1 MIRAGTRAKR
11 QAWWACGSALG
22 VLALGSSLAIA
33 QGQPEDLLPPG
44 FEDPAPGPAPSPAP
58 SPAPAPA
65 PRPAPSATATQSG
78 EIVQPIP
85 QSSPA
90 SAPRASDLD
99 RLPTLRELENL
110 STDELDQLL
119 GLRPSVD
126 IPAAA
131 QRSTERVGVLSF
143 EEGGIPSGAFARQP
157 AALVRAALAAS
168 TGPVVSRWGHIL
180 LRRVLASRLAAP
192 DGMDPVE
199 FAGLR
204 ARTLNAMGEFA
215 AARALV
221 QDVDTANYDPR
232 LTEAAINA
240 YIGTADIV
248 GACPVVR
255 IGRID
260 RDDAQWRMLAGIC
273 NAYAGEATRAGNDLR
288 RLLNT
293 GAAPRIDA
301 LLAQRFAGAAGNGR
315 RGVTI
320 EWDGVEDLTPIR
332 FALANAVGEAIPD
345 SLQAGMGP
353 YYRLSAA
360 TAPML
365 PLPERAES
373 AEFAAA
379 QGVLSS
385 RAIIDLYSQIFAI
398 EGVEGEPGDRATR
411 LRRAYVDSDPAARL
425 SAIREIWGGA
435 PDGETYGRYVLTSY
449 AAARMPADEAFAD
462 DAAGLVAAMLT
473 AGLDRDAQRWMDMV
487 DGGSLAWGI
496 LAAGV
501 PQFDGTVS
509 GGDLSDFFDND
520 PSARQAKSR
529 LLVAGLAG
537 LGRIDA
543 SDASDYSEEM
553 SLGLGREST
562 WSRAI
567 TRAAQV
573 GNPGLVAVLAGL
585 GMQGSGWERMTP
597 LHLYHIVR
605 ALDAVGMNAEA
616 RMIAAEAVAR
626 A

>member
-1 MIRAGTRAKR
+1 MTRG
-11 QAWWACGSALG
+11 WWASGSALAA
-22 VLALGSSLAIA
+22 LALGSSLAIA

-44 FEDPAPGPAPSPAP
+44 FEDS
-58 SPAPAPA
+58 A
-65 PRPAPSATATQSG
+65 PRPAPSPSPAPDPTPTPRPAPSAVPTQSG
-78 EIVQPIP
+78 EVVQPIP
-85 QSSPA
+85 QSSGA

-131 QRSTERVGVLSF
+131 QRSTERVGVLSSG
-143 EEGGIPSGAFARQP
+143 EGGIPSASFTRQP
-157 AALVRAALAAS
+157 AELVRAAIGAMD
-168 TGPVVSRWGHIL
+168 GPVVSRWGHIL

-192 DGMDPVE
+192 EGMDPVE

-204 ARTLNAMGEFA
+204 ARALNSMGEHA

-221 QDVDTANYDPR
+221 QDVDTANYDSG
-232 LTEAAINA
+232 LTDAAIAA

-255 IGRID
+255 IGRVD

-273 NAYAGEATRAGNDLR
+273 NAYAGEGTRAGNDLR

-320 EWDGVEDLTPIR
+320 EWDGVDELTPMR
-332 FALANAVGEAIPD
+332 FALANAVGEDIPD
-345 SLQAGMGP
+345 SLRDGMGP
-353 YYRLSAA
+353 YFRLSAA

-365 PLPERAES
+365 PLPQRAEN

-385 RAIIDLYSQIFAI
+385 RAIIDLYSQIYAI
-398 EGVEGEPGDRATR
+398 EGLGGEPAEQASR
-411 LRRAYVDSDPAARL
+411 LRRAYVDGDPAARL
-425 SAIREIWGGA
+425 AAIRDIWGGA

-449 AAARMPADEAFAD
+449 AAARLPADEAFSD

-473 AGLDRDAQRWMDMV
+473 AGLDRDAQRWMDVV

-496 LAAGV
+496 IAAGV
-501 PQFDGTVS
+501 PQFDGAAS
-509 GGDLSDFFDND
+509 RGDLSDFFDND
-520 PSARQAKSR
+520 PSSRQAKSR

-543 SDASDYSEEM
+543 ADTSDYSEEF
-553 SLGLGREST
+553 SLGLGRET
-562 WSRAI
+562 AWSRAI
-567 TRAAQV
+567 SRAAEV

>member
-1 MIRAGTRAKR
+1 MTRG
-11 QAWWACGSALG
+11 WWAGGSALAA
-22 VLALGSSLAIA
+22 LALGSTLALA

-44 FEDPAPGPAPSPAP
+44 FEDPTPSPTPAPS
-58 SPAPAPA
+58 PAPA
-65 PRPAPSATATQSG
+65 PRPAPSPSATQSG

-85 QSSPA
+85 QARPA
-90 SAPRASDLD
+90 PAPSASELD

-131 QRSTERVGVLSF
+131 QRSTERVGVVSSQ
-143 EEGGIPSGAFARQP
+143 EGGIPSGAFARQP
-157 AALVRAALAAS
+157 AGLVRAALAAMD
-168 TGPVVSRWGHIL
+168 GPVVSRWGHIL

-192 DGMDPVE
+192 EGMEPVE

-204 ARTLNAMGEFA
+204 AQALNALGEHA

-221 QDVDTANYDPR
+221 QDVDTANYDSR
-232 LTEAAINA
+232 LTDAALAA

-255 IGRID
+255 IGRTD

-273 NAYAGEATRAGNDLR
+273 NAYAGEGTRAGNDLR
-288 RLLNT
+288 RLLNS
-293 GAAPRIDA
+293 GAATRIDA

-320 EWDGVEDLTPIR
+320 EWDGVEELTPLR
-332 FALANAVGEAIPD
+332 FALANAVGEEIPD
-345 SLQAGMGP
+345 TLSDATGP
-353 YYRLSAA
+353 YFRLSEA
-360 TAPML
+360 TAPMI
-365 PLPERAES
+365 PLPQRAQS
-373 AEFAAA
+373 AGFAAS

-385 RAIIDLYSQIFAI
+385 RAIIDLYSQIYPI
-398 EGVEGEPGDRATR
+398 EGLEGEPAARAAR
-411 LRRAYVDSDPAARL
+411 LRQAYVDNDPAARL
-425 SAIREIWGGA
+425 AAIRDIWSGSPEGDA
-435 PDGETYGRYVLTSY
+435 YGSYVLTAY
-449 AAARMPADEAFAD
+449 AAARMPSDEAFAD
-462 DAAGLVAAMLT
+462 DAAGLVTAMLT
-473 AGLDRDAQRWMDMV
+473 AGLDRDAQRWLDAV
-487 DGGSLAWGI
+487 EGGSLAWGI

-509 GGDLSDFFDND
+509 GGDLSDFFDGD
-520 PSARQAKSR
+520 GSTRQAKSR

-543 SDASDYSEEM
+543 GDAADYSDEFA
-553 SLGLGREST
+553 LGLDRET
-562 WSRAI
+562 RWSQMI
-567 TRAAQV
+567 SRAAQV

-597 LHLYHIVR
+597 RHLYHIVR